1 MAQNY
6 TAWPVQADIDER
18 LVSAGLTARSG
29 TAAGY
34 YTQLVDAVVAYLAK
48 KTHRQFLKGSDGEV
62 RYYDGSG
69 TGELDIDDYVSF
81 SAVQVLGFVGPNL
94 LLTLSNVASA
104 STTTFPNNRLIIF
117 QSSLPQ
123 LNIQYLNYFPR
134 GRRNIK
140 VTGQFGYGA
149 YIPDDVWM
157 AVCGKVASIMAA
169 EAVQGGTAGRAKKW
183 IEGDASE
190 ELDLK
195 LPGEAI
201 GWDATFKDI
210 ITTYRKPMMAR
221 KRLQPEMI

>member
-6 TAWPVQADIDER
+6 TAWPVKADIDER

-29 TAAGY
+29 TADAY
-34 YTQLVDAVVAYLAK
+34 YTQLVDAVVASLTK

-62 RYYDGSG
+62 RYYDGNG
-69 TGELDIDDYVSF
+69 TGELEIDEFVSF
-81 SAVQVLGFVGPNL
+81 SAVQILGYVGPNL

-104 STTTFPNNRLIIF
+104 STETFPKNRLIIF

-123 LNIQYLNYFPR
+123 LNIQYINFFPR

-140 VTGQFGYGA
+140 VTGQFGYGP

-169 EAVQGGTAGRAKKW
+169 ERVQGGALGRTKKW

-190 ELDLK
+190 ERDLL
-195 LPGEAI
+195 LPGEAV
-201 GWDATFKDI
+201 GWERDYKDVI
-210 ITTYRKPMMAR
+210 NTYRKPM
-221 KRLQPEMI
+221 EVS